1 MKDFARLQSE
11 FQRAILEGDDAIL
24 ADILASPSQTR
35 AVLFDVYRD
44 ASVPRLLHVMRESY
58 GLTVREALS
67 RDVWVI
73 STAPGGQSE
82 EIVDGVNGS
91 LIPIINDPAP
101 LQAAVEAI
109 LDQQER
115 FDHYVNPNKAS
126 LPNYEDQAAELAAL
140 YNSLLKRS
148 G

>member
-1 MKDFARLQSE
+1 VKGTIRTVPAYNQAGLDDFYDQVDVLL
-11 FQRAILEGDDAIL
+11 F
-24 ADILASPSQTR
+24 PSQW
-35 AVLFDVYRD
+35 
-44 ASVPRLLHVMRESY
+44 RESY

-140 YNSLLKRS
+140 YNSLLKRPA
-148 G
+148 